1 MRFGSTGGGKMWRNG
16 CGIYV
21 LRAGAAET
29 REAGEKG
36 ISQGILFMS
45 LLVRCA
51 DEPGA
56 KSGSR

>member
-1 MRFGSTGGGKMWRNG
+1 MISRAYWNTLL
-16 CGIYV
+16 V
-21 LRAGAAET
+21 LLRAGAAAT

-36 ISQGILFMS
+36 ISQGIWFMS

-51 DEPGA
+51 DEPDA